1 MFGSEQNLY
10 FLMDRNISLKTDV
23 VFGQVM
29 IYSVLGEQLEVT
41 GGERETSE
49 RIGHQSQNEAVLCLS
64 AKKRPRKQKV

>member
-1 MFGSEQNLY
+1 MLGSKQNLY

-23 VFGQVM
+23 VSGQLL

-49 RIGHQSQNEAVLCLS
+49 RIGHRSQNEAILCLS
-64 AKKRPRKQKV
+64 AKKRTRKQNV

>member
-1 MFGSEQNLY
+1 MLGSKQNLY

-23 VFGQVM
+23 VSGQLL

-49 RIGHQSQNEAVLCLS
+49 RIGHQSQNEAILCLS
-64 AKKRPRKQKV
+64 AKKRTRKQNV